1 MEFKRHNFKWN
12 INETLRLQ
20 REFELLELTIQDIA
34 IKHGRTTKAIL
45 YKLEKEGFI
54 KSWSVVKGI
63 EEYIENDDNL
73 REHKSL
79 ILDDNTI
86 SSVSSSNKEYES
98 GYESSDSSYNTPEN
112 NNIIIPNEVTT
123 KEKDSKMDVNSK
135 EKNNLNLM
143 DYLYFLH
150 VNLDMLFILIMC
162 YVQNFLF
169 RSEENEYD

>member
-20 REFELLELTIQDIA
+20 REFELLGLTIQDIA
-34 IKHGRTTKAIL
+34 IKHSRTTKAIL
-45 YKLEKEGFI
+45 YKLEKEGLI

-63 EEYIENDDNL
+63 KEYIENDDNL

-112 NNIIIPNEVTT
+112 NIKPIEEIIEKDTKMEVYN
-123 KEKDSKMDVNSK
+123 KEKK
-135 EKNNLNLM
+135 NLNLM
-143 DYLYFLH
+143 DYFYFLSI
-150 VNLDMLFILIMC
+150 NLDMLFILVMC
-162 YVQNFLF
+162 YIQNFLF
-169 RSEENEYD
+169 RSEENEYN